1 MRRRYYLPERNRQEG
16 PRGPPGRDGSS
27 GGGNTPGNPSVQVGP
42 TAINGTAT
50 TYMRSDAAPALA
62 DTTVTAGAYNSA
74 NITVDA
80 QGRIT
85 AAAAGAEGTM
95 SSFTLAGESGTQTI
109 TNGETMT
116 IRGGTGIST
125 EVFGLPA
132 DTLEIDLENTT
143 VTAGA
148 YNSANIT
155 VDAQGR
161 ITAAA
166 AGAEGTM
173 SSFTLAGESGTQTIT
188 NGETM
193 TIRGGTGIST
203 EVFGLPADTLEIDLE
218 NTTVTAGAYNS
229 ANITVD
235 AQGRITAAAAGAEG
249 TMSSFTLAGESGT
262 QTITNGETMTI
273 RGGTG
278 ISTEVFGL
286 PADTLEIDLE
296 NTTVTAGAYNSAN
309 ITVDAQGRITA
320 ASSIGTLAQDN
331 GGTGIDFSSATDGQL
346 LMGVSGA
353 SDAAL
358 GAIVA
363 KDANVDVSY
372 KSNEII
378 IGAQAA
384 VVSATSGYYQ
394 VWYDAT
400 NGLFKYFNSKA

>member
-27 GGGNTPGNPSVQVGP
+27 GGGNTPGNPSVKVGP
-42 TAINGTAT
+42 TPINGTAT

-85 AAAAGAEGTM
+85 AAAVGAEGTM
-95 SSFTLAGESGTQTI
+95 SSFNATGDSGSVSQTI
-109 TNGETMT
+109 SNGETLT
-116 IRGGTGIST
+116 IAGGTGLTSVAAAT
-125 EVFGLPA
+125 
-132 DTLEIDLENTT
+132 DTVTLNLDNTA
-143 VTAGA
+143 VTAG
-148 YNSANIT
+148 
-155 VDAQGR
+155 D
-161 ITAAA
+161 
-166 AGAEGTM
+166 
-173 SSFTLAGESGTQTIT
+173 
-188 NGETM
+188 
-193 TIRGGTGIST
+193 
-203 EVFGLPADTLEIDLE
+203 
-218 NTTVTAGAYNS
+218 YNS

-363 KDANVDVSY
+363 KDVNIDVSY

-394 VWYDAT
+394 VYYDAT
-400 NGLFKYFNSKA
+400 NGLFKYFNSKAA

>member
-27 GGGNTPGNPSVQVGP
+27 GGGNTPGNPSVKVGP
-42 TAINGTAT
+42 TPINGTAT

-95 SSFTLAGESGTQTI
+95 SSFNATGDSGSVSQTI
-109 TNGETMT
+109 LNGETLT
-116 IRGGTGIST
+116 IAGGTGLTSVAAAT
-125 EVFGLPA
+125 
-132 DTLEIDLENTT
+132 DTVTLNLDNTA

-173 SSFTLAGESGTQTIT
+173 SSFNATGDSGSVSQTIL
-188 NGETM
+188 NGETL
-193 TIRGGTGIST
+193 TIAGGTGLTSVAAAT
-203 EVFGLPADTLEIDLE
+203 D
-218 NTTVTAGAYNS
+218 TVTLNLDNTAVAAGAYNS

-249 TMSSFTLAGESGT
+249 TMSSFNATGDSGSVS
-262 QTITNGETMTI
+262 QTILNGETLTI
-273 RGGTG
+273 AGGTG
-278 ISTEVFGL
+278 LTSVAAAT
-286 PADTLEIDLE
+286 DTVTLNLD
-296 NTTVTAGAYNSAN
+296 NTAVTAGSYNSAT

-346 LMGVSGA
+346 LMGVGGA

-358 GAIVA
+358 GSIVA

>member
-218 NTTVTAGAYNS
+218 NTAVTAGAYNS

>member
-27 GGGNTPGNPSVQVGP
+27 GGGNTPGNPSVKVGP
-42 TAINGTAT
+42 TPINGTAT

-85 AAAAGAEGTM
+85 AAATGAEGTM
-95 SSFTLAGESGTQTI
+95 SSFNATGDSGSVSQTI
-109 TNGETMT
+109 LNGETLT
-116 IRGGTGIST
+116 IAGGTGLTSVAAAT
-125 EVFGLPA
+125 
-132 DTLEIDLENTT
+132 DT
-143 VTAGA
+143 VTLNLDNTAVGAGS

-166 AGAEGTM
+166 TGAEGTM
-173 SSFTLAGESGTQTIT
+173 SSFNATGDSGSVSQTIL
-188 NGETM
+188 NGETL
-193 TIRGGTGIST
+193 TIAGGTGLTSVAAAT
-203 EVFGLPADTLEIDLE
+203 D
-218 NTTVTAGAYNS
+218 TVTLNLDNTAVGAGS
-229 ANITVD
+229 
-235 AQGRITAAAAGAEG
+235 
-249 TMSSFTLAGESGT
+249 
-262 QTITNGETMTI
+262 
-273 RGGTG
+273 
-278 ISTEVFGL
+278 
-286 PADTLEIDLE
+286 
-296 NTTVTAGAYNSAN
+296 YNSAN

-346 LMGVSGA
+346 LMGVGGA

-358 GAIVA
+358 GSIVA

>member
-218 NTTVTAGAYNS
+218 NTAVTAGDYNS

-296 NTTVTAGAYNSAN
+296 NTTVTAGSYTSAN

-346 LMGVSGA
+346 LMGVGGA

-400 NGLFKYFNSKA
+400 NGLFKYYDSKA

>member
-1 MRRRYYLPERNRQEG
+1 
-16 PRGPPGRDGSS
+16 
-27 GGGNTPGNPSVQVGP
+27 
-42 TAINGTAT
+42 
-50 TYMRSDAAPALA
+50 
-62 DTTVTAGAYNSA
+62 
-74 NITVDA
+74 
-80 QGRIT
+80 
-85 AAAAGAEGTM
+85 
-95 SSFTLAGESGTQTI
+95 
-109 TNGETMT
+109 
-116 IRGGTGIST
+116 
-125 EVFGLPA
+125 
-132 DTLEIDLENTT
+132 
-143 VTAGA
+143 
-148 YNSANIT
+148 
-155 VDAQGR
+155 
-161 ITAAA
+161 
-166 AGAEGTM
+166 
-173 SSFTLAGESGTQTIT
+173 
-188 NGETM
+188 
-193 TIRGGTGIST
+193 
-203 EVFGLPADTLEIDLE
+203 
-218 NTTVTAGAYNS
+218 
-229 ANITVD
+229 
-235 AQGRITAAAAGAEG
+235 
-249 TMSSFTLAGESGT
+249 
-262 QTITNGETMTI
+262 MTI